1 MKTRKK
7 LLLAAPEATYG
18 AGAEIADAVL
28 IVVSELDS
36 SPYEGDTVTRDR
48 LRQNFGA
55 VAQANAA
62 PYTTVTAT
70 VPAAGSGVPGTPP
83 AYGLLLRACSMSETI
98 EAGVSVTYQ
107 PVTDDAES
115 VCVWFVEDGQLQKV
129 PGVRGTVEWSFTAK
143 QFPTMSFTFTGFYSR
158 PEALTEAI
166 NKQPAN
172 VVDEVVVNKQN
183 TPGRSVHGYEGCLQS
198 LSLNIGNTINYRA
211 LIGCES
217 VQVTD
222 RESTGSVEIEAPNI
236 ATKNYFEA
244 IESHKTITLE
254 PVSLTHGTVAGNIIK
269 VDAPKVQLATISRS
283 DSDGIVHYSMD
294 MRLNPDQGDDEF
306 TITYT

>member
-1 MKTRKK
+1 MKTRRK
-7 LLLAAPEATYG
+7 LLLAAPETTYG

-36 SPYEGDTVTRDR
+36 SPYEGDRVTRDR
-48 LRQNFGA
+48 LRETFGA
-55 VAQANAA
+55 VAEANAA
-62 PYTTVTAT
+62 PYTTVTST
-70 VPAAGSGVPGTPP
+70 VPVAGSGTPGVAP

-98 EAGVSVTYQ
+98 VEGESVTYQ

-129 PGVRGTVEWSFTAK
+129 PGVRGTLEWSFTAK
-143 QFPTMSFTFTGFYSR
+143 QFPTMSFTLTGFYSR
-158 PEALTEAI
+158 PEALAAPV

-172 VVDEVVVNKQN
+172 IVDEVVVNKQN

-244 IESHKTITLE
+244 LESHQAITLE
-254 PVSLTHGTVAGNIIK
+254 PVSLTHGTVPGNI
-269 VDAPKVQLATISRS
+269 VTVAAPKVQLSTLSRT

-294 MRLNPDQGDDEF
+294 MRLNPDQDDDEF
-306 TITYT
+306 TIQYT